1 MLMVVILT
9 ACLAGST
16 QAQGIDPKADVWQ
29 APSLPEWPAGL
40 SGRHRTPSQAKCLFG
55 QLELGEGLW
64 LSAGYTDAIWD
75 RLSACGG
82 MPGLVQRQL
91 DRIRDKV
98 LPDFVAAA
106 VDEAVAAAKED
117 WIKGH
122 PSGSFRDWMV
132 ELMIVGAAVV
142 GILVGVGASAVMR

>member
-29 APSLPEWPAGL
+29 APYLPEWPAGL
-40 SGRHRTPSQAKCLFG
+40 SGRHRTPGAARCFLG
-55 QLELGEGLW
+55 QLELGNGLW
-64 LSAGYTDAIWD
+64 LSSGYMDAIWD
-75 RLSACGG
+75 RLSACGD
-82 MPGLVQRQL
+82 MPGLMQRQL
-91 DRIRDKV
+91 DKIKDKV

-106 VDEAVAAAKED
+106 VDAAVAAAKED

-122 PSGSFRDWMV
+122 PGGSFRDWMV
-132 ELMIVGAAVV
+132 RLMVVGAAVV
-142 GILVGVGASAVMR
+142 GILVGIGASAIMR